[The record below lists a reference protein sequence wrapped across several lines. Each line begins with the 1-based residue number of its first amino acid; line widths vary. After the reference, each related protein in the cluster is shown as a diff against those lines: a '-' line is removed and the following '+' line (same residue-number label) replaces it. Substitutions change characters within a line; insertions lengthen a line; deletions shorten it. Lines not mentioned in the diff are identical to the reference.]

1 MPRFRFTIGSLI
13 GFVVIC
19 AVAFAALKESSDWWE
34 RGTFTLTLLVLLTSV
49 LLASHRTGARRAYWL
64 GFALFGCV
72 YLGLSLIP
80 PVESRL
86 VTSPGL
92 AYLYSKLPGQS
103 PQRFVLRLTTTAGG
117 NVNQPIQ
124 SATLSNT
131 FPQNTASSPVSLQFW
146 DSLALVNSTVLTG
159 SGSSPENFV
168 KIGHSLVAL
177 LLAWFGGILS
187 RRLSRRSRPLAGGLQ
202 DTAVDPMI

>member
-1 MPRFRFTIGSLI
+1 MRRFRFTIGSLI

-19 AVAFAALKESSDWWE
+19 GVAFAALKESSDWWE

-49 LLASHRTGARRAYWL
+49 LLASHCTGERRGFWL

-86 VTSPGL
+86 VTSPGF
-92 AYLYSKLPGQS
+92 AYLYSKLPGQA
-103 PQRFVLRLTTTAGG
+103 PQSFVVTLTGG
-117 NVNQPIQ
+117 PNVLQPIQ
-124 SATLSNT
+124 SDTLTLSNSNI
-131 FPQNTASSPVSLQFW
+131 QVTAVAPT
-146 DSLALVNSTVLTG
+146 ALTPLTVFKSNLVIG
-159 SGSSPENFV
+159 SGGSSENFV
-168 KIGHSLVAL
+168 KIGHSLTAL

-187 RRLSRRSRPLAGGLQ
+187 RRLSRRSRPLAE
-202 DTAVDPMI
+202 